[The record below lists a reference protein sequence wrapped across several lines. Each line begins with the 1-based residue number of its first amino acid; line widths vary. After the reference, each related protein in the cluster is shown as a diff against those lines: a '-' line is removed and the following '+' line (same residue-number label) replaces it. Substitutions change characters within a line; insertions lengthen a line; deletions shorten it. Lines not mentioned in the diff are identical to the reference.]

1 MKIIEGGLS
10 TPQVAALLQ
19 QHLEEMALNS
29 PPDSIH
35 ALDLDAL
42 RSPEVT
48 FFSMWQED
56 QLMGCGAIKEIDNS
70 NTEIE
75 SMRTTQQFLRQG
87 VATRLLTH
95 LIDCS
100 IERGY
105 QQLWL
110 ETGSADAFKPARVLY
125 EHFGFTLCDP
135 FASYTFDPYSVFMTK
150 QLTH

>member
-10 TPQVAALLQ
+10 APQVAALLQ
-19 QHLEEMALNS
+19 QHLEEMALSS

-56 QLMGCGAIKEIDNS
+56 QLMGCGAIKEIDSS
-70 NTEIE
+70 NAEIK

-87 VATRLLTH
+87 VASRLLTH
-95 LIDCS
+95 LIDCA

-105 QQLWL
+105 QHLWL
-110 ETGSADAFKPARVLY
+110 ETGSADVFQPARILY
-125 EHFGFTLCDP
+125 EHFGFTHCDP

-150 QLTH
+150 QLTP